1 MLYVSPLLVTATITA
16 IAEIYIYFTKKS
28 ISSALQVNMVISLQ
42 IFLFTCNN
50 LNGNVNQA
58 NSALLSPLFDL
69 WSHHVLDNLWSAIIF
84 QFLSMPMITIFV
96 ESFGR
101 VKQILLAQWI
111 QALRVQSK
119 ESGNMKNLEYECNHP
134 LRDTMA

>member
-69 WSHHVLDNLWSAIIF
+69 
-84 QFLSMPMITIFV
+84 
-96 ESFGR
+96 
-101 VKQILLAQWI
+101 
-111 QALRVQSK
+111 
-119 ESGNMKNLEYECNHP
+119 
-134 LRDTMA
+134 